1 MTKDPRQL
9 FLPVAEFLA
18 AAQKTRSPLDAYY
31 EANYD
36 DLIAWLN
43 APAEDGKKRSR
54 ISWPAVAEVLAKYGV
69 MDALGNPPSE
79 ETARQTWYR
88 VRKRMAAR
96 KPARKANGHR
106 SVEVA
111 PMPAQEPTST
121 TPLFH
126 SVSEPKRSEP

>member
-1 MTKDPRQL
+1 MTDPRQL

-31 EANYD
+31 EANHD
-36 DLIAWLN
+36 DLLAGLQATPHRIKWGEVAAKL
-43 APAEDGKKRSR
+43 AE
-54 ISWPAVAEVLAKYGV
+54 YGV

-96 KPARKANGHR
+96 KPARKTNGHR
-106 SVEVA
+106 PVDVA
-111 PMPAQEPTST
+111 PAPEQDPANT
-121 TPLFH
+121 TPLFR
-126 SVSEPKRSEP
+126 SVSEPKT